1 MNDYVDLAESNEI
14 DEEDLSDVEKA
25 QALASRDPGK
35 ASNLI
40 AFRKMTLIKNC
51 CSSWLCEIFP

>member
-25 QALASRDPGK
+25 QALASRDPGENSYFNYVYSLFK
-35 ASNLI
+35 TIIYNKHIYFLNL
-40 AFRKMTLIKNC
+40 
-51 CSSWLCEIFP
+51 

>member
-25 QALASRDPGK
+25 QAMASRDPGK
-35 ASNLI
+35 QSLVTI
-40 AFRKMTLIKNC
+40 AFDTKRSR
-51 CSSWLCEIFP
+51 SSLH